1 MTETGIILLAA
12 FATFL
17 FGGIPIVFALGIA
30 AAIGLWVSDIDLVV
44 VVQRTVSGTQSFSLL
59 AVPGFILAGELMF
72 RGGLSRR
79 LIRMC
84 YSLVARFRGG
94 LGMVLVLS
102 ATFFAA
108 ISGSAPATT
117 AAIGKIMIPEM
128 EKRGYDRS
136 FATALATASGPIGQ
150 MIPPSIPMIVWGVI
164 SETSIT
170 RLFLSGVIPGLLIA
184 LGLMFLSFLTDLR
197 SKRKAEKGTTD
208 FAEIRAAFKD
218 GLWALMAPV
227 IILGGIYGG
236 VFTPTEASAIG
247 VVYGFIV
254 GLFVY
259 KEMTWA
265 ELPGIILTAMKT
277 TTVVIFVIATAGIF
291 GWLVT
296 MEDLP
301 NAIAQGFFGISDN
314 PIVILLMI
322 NALLLFIGAIMD
334 NIAAMLIL
342 GAVLISL
349 GQQLGLDPTHLGA
362 IVVINF
368 AVGMAT
374 PAVRLFAVRR
384 GRDQWPFGRAH
395 LDVAVADAAGP
406 GRRPGAA
413 DLHPADRPLPAQPVP
428 VERTRP

>member
-1 MTETGIILLAA
+1 MTEVGWILMGS
-12 FATFL
+12 FAVFL
-17 FGGIPIVFALGIA
+17 FGGIPIVFALGVA
-30 AAIGLWVSDIDLVV
+30 ASIGLWYSDIDLMVA
-44 VVQRTVSGTQSFSLL
+44 VQRTISGTQSFSLL
-59 AVPGFILAGELMF
+59 AVPGFILAGELMY

-84 YSLVARFRGG
+84 YSLVARFHGG
-94 LGMVLVLS
+94 LGMVVVLS

-128 EKRGYDRS
+128 KKRGYKRS
-136 FATALATASGPIGQ
+136 YATALATASGPIGQ

-170 RLFLSGVIPGLLIA
+170 RLFLAGIVPGILIA
-184 LGLMFLSFLTDLR
+184 LGLMLLCYIKDFLAKKKLVNLSIDY
-197 SKRKAEKGTTD
+197 AEV
-208 FAEIRAAFKD
+208 RAAFKD

-236 VFTPTEASAIG
+236 IFTPTEASAIG
-247 VVYGFIV
+247 VAYGLIV
-254 GLFVY
+254 GMFIYRELS
-259 KEMTWA
+259 WS
-265 ELPGIILTAMKT
+265 ELPEVILTAMKT
-277 TTVVIFVIATAGIF
+277 TTVVIFVIATASIF

-301 NAIAQGFFGISDN
+301 NAIAQAFFGVSEN
-314 PIVILLMI
+314 PIIILLMI
-322 NALLLFIGAIMD
+322 NALLLFIGAVMD

-342 GAVLISL
+342 GTVLTSL
-349 GQQLGLDPTHLGA
+349 GHQLGLDPTHLGA

-374 PAVRLFAVRR
+374 P
-384 GRDQWPFGRAH
+384 PFGYS
-395 LDVAVADAAGP
+395 LFV
-406 GRRPGAA
+406 GAA
-413 DLHPADRPLPAQPVP
+413 ISGISVEKISVALWPMLLVQIVVLLLLTFIPSITLFLPNLLL
-428 VERTRP
+428 

>member
-12 FATFL
+12 FATLL

-254 GLFVY
+254 GMFVY

-301 NAIAQGFFGISDN
+301 NVIAEGFFGISDN

-374 PAVRLFAVRR
+374 P
-384 GRDQWPFGRAH
+384 PFGYS
-395 LDVAVADAAGP
+395 LFV
-406 GRRPGAA
+406 GAA
-413 DLHPADRPLPAQPVP
+413 ISGLS
-428 VERTRP
+428 VERISMSLWPMLVVQLIVLALLTFVPPIALFLPNLFL

>member
-1 MTETGIILLAA
+1 MTEVGWVLMGS
-12 FATFL
+12 FAIFL
-17 FGGIPIVFALGIA
+17 FGGIPVVFALGVA
-30 AAIGLWVSDIDLVV
+30 ASIGLWYSDIDLVV
-44 VVQRTVSGTQSFSLL
+44 AVQRTISGTQSFSLL

-84 YSLVARFRGG
+84 YSLVARFHGG

-128 EKRGYDRS
+128 KQRGYKRS

-170 RLFLSGVIPGLLIA
+170 RLFLAGIIPGLLIA
-184 LGLMFLSFLTDLR
+184 VGLMSLCYIKDVV
-197 SKRKAEKGTTD
+197 SKRRIDSQKVD
-208 FAEIRAAFKD
+208 YAEIRAAFKD
-218 GLWALMAPV
+218 GVWALMAPV

-236 VFTPTEASAIG
+236 IFTPTEASAIG
-247 VVYGFIV
+247 VAYGLVV

-259 KEMTWA
+259 KELRWM
-265 ELPGIILTAMKT
+265 ELPEIIFTAMKT
-277 TTVVIFVIATAGIF
+277 TTVVIFVIATASIF

-301 NAIAQGFFGISDN
+301 NTIATGFFGVSDN

-322 NALLLFIGAIMD
+322 NALLLFIGAVMD

-342 GAVLISL
+342 GAVLTSI

-374 PAVRLFAVRR
+374 P
-384 GRDQWPFGRAH
+384 PFGYS
-395 LDVAVADAAGP
+395 LFV
-406 GRRPGAA
+406 GAA
-413 DLHPADRPLPAQPVP
+413 ISGLT
-428 VERTRP
+428 VERISIALWPMLLVQILVLLLLTFIPPITLFLPNLLL

>member
-1 MTETGIILLAA
+1 MTEVGIILLAA
-12 FATFL
+12 FGTFL
-17 FGGIPIVFALGIA
+17 FGGVPIVFALGVA

-84 YSLVARFRGG
+84 NSMVARFRGG

-128 EKRGYDRS
+128 EKRGYERS

-170 RLFLSGVIPGLLIA
+170 RLFLAGVIPGLLVA
-184 LGLMFLSFLTDLR
+184 CGLMFLCFLTDLHAH
-197 SKRKAEKGTTD
+197 RKSETRTINYAEV
-208 FAEIRAAFKD
+208 RAAFKD

-236 VFTPTEASAIG
+236 IFTPTEASAIG
-247 VVYGFIV
+247 VVYGLVV
-254 GLFVY
+254 GIFVY
-259 KEMTWA
+259 KEITWVD
-265 ELPGIILTAMKT
+265 LPEVVLVSMKT

-296 MEDLP
+296 LEDLP
-301 NAIAQGFFGISDN
+301 NAIAEGVFGISDD

-342 GAVLISL
+342 GAFLISL

-374 PAVRLFAVRR
+374 P
-384 GRDQWPFGRAH
+384 PFGYS
-395 LDVAVADAAGP
+395 LFV
-406 GRRPGAA
+406 GAA
-413 DLHPADRPLPAQPVP
+413 ISGLSVEKISMSLWPMLLVQIVVLALLTFIPPITLFLPDLFL
-428 VERTRP
+428 

>member
-1 MTETGIILLAA
+1 MTEVGVILLAA

-17 FGGIPIVFALGIA
+17 FGGVPIVFALGVA

-44 VVQRTVSGTQSFSLL
+44 VIQRTVSGTQSFSLL

-72 RGGLSRR
+72 RGGLSKR

-128 EKRGYDRS
+128 EKRRYERS

-150 MIPPSIPMIVWGVI
+150 MIPPSIPMIIWGVI

-170 RLFLSGVIPGLLIA
+170 RLFLAGVIPGLLIA
-184 LGLMFLSFLTDLR
+184 LGLMFLCFMTDVHAH
-197 SKRKAEKGTTD
+197 RKSDIHTTD
-208 FAEIRAAFKD
+208 FAEVRAAFKD

-236 VFTPTEASAIG
+236 IFTPTEASAIG
-247 VVYGFIV
+247 VLYGFVV
-254 GLFVY
+254 GVFVY
-259 KEMTWA
+259 KELTWA
-265 ELPGIILTAMKT
+265 QLPEVILVAMKT

-296 MEDLP
+296 LEDLP
-301 NAIAQGFFGISDN
+301 NAIAESVFSISSN

-342 GAVLISL
+342 GAFLISL

-374 PAVRLFAVRR
+374 P
-384 GRDQWPFGRAH
+384 PFGYS
-395 LDVAVADAAGP
+395 LFV
-406 GRRPGAA
+406 GAA
-413 DLHPADRPLPAQPVP
+413 ISGLSIEEISKSLWPMLLVQILVLAMLTFIPPITLFLPNLFL
-428 VERTRP
+428 